1 MKRTNASYA
10 EMPARQVELLD
21 AAARAFTQMGFASAT
36 IDTVA
41 DLIGVTKGSVY
52 YYYRSKTDLFFAVH
66 RRAMEINLDAIT
78 PLARASG
85 VSASQRIW
93 NMAHRHTHLMME
105 HLNYQRVT
113 VQGLEMHLMGRTNEQ
128 QRAQLEELV
137 QLRDTYERLFRTVIE
152 QGMEA
157 GEFPAMR
164 VELTVKP
171 LLGALNWTTMWYQPR
186 DGETEDDRESIARH
200 VANFVAAGLSAGSP
214 AGLVIPFPQTNR

>member
-1 MKRTNASYA
+1 MYSD
-10 EMPARQVELLD
+10 MPTRQVELLD
-21 AAARAFTQMGFASAT
+21 AAAQAFTQMGFAAAT
-36 IDTVA
+36 IDSVA

-78 PLARASG
+78 PVARETS
-85 VSASQRIW
+85 VSPSQRIW

-137 QLRDTYERLFRTVIE
+137 QLRDNYERLFRTVID
-152 QGMEA
+152 QGVEA
-157 GEFPAMR
+157 GEFPATK
-164 VELTVKP
+164 VGLTVKP

-186 DGETEDDRESIARH
+186 EGETAEDRETIARH
-200 VANFVAAGLSAGSP
+200 VANFVAAGLTAGGPS
-214 AGLVIPFPQTNR
+214 GLVIPFPSTNR